1 MSNEKS
7 GSSNGPGGDVGEVS
21 GVGFP
26 RPYPG
31 GRKTPLCHVRTQLG
45 HSRRASGEWRLPR
58 ERWPVNR
65 TAGLML
71 LLRDAAGQ
79 SGLTRSPPQTHKRTH
94 PSPEE
99 AVPQSRPGEM
109 DKSNGGEVS

>member
-1 MSNEKS
+1 MSSEKS

-45 HSRRASGEWRLPR
+45 HGPRASGEWRLPR
-58 ERWPVNR
+58 ERRPVNR
-65 TAGLML
+65 TAG
-71 LLRDAAGQ
+71 
-79 SGLTRSPPQTHKRTH
+79 

-99 AVPQSRPGEM
+99 AVAQSRPGEV